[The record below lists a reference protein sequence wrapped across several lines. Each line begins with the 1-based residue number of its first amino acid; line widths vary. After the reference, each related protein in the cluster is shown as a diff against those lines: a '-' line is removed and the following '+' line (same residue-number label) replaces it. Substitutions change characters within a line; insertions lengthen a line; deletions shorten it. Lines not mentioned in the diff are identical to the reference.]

1 MEYIMAGVATVD
13 LIDPSSNALIV
24 TTKTLTE
31 SGLNMSVSS
40 EEIRGSTGNVLL
52 GKYYHT
58 SKFDLTLTDP
68 IFDLEYLAL
77 NAGSS
82 ITAGG
87 DIMKQEQIT
96 ATAANSITVSTTPV
110 ELSTLTGIV
119 GWYKVVGASND
130 AWTMCTFNA
139 TTKTATV
146 TGVAQGNTVCV
157 KYFISNSASRTFVV
171 SSSYIPATVHAYM
184 RIPLFQSGATSQSFS
199 SSSQVGE
206 IQVDIPK
213 FQLSGSENLAMKS
226 NGAATTSLSGSALAN
241 FGGTQSCNDTGYYA
255 IITENIYNKDTFANV
270 TALAVADGDIDL
282 LVNGT
287 QTLQVYAIYNDGT
300 VPTLIDNTLLT
311 FVSSAVGNATVTSE
325 GVVTG
330 VQAGTANIEITVADY
345 TNLGTYAV
353 VTVTTA

>member
-1 MEYIMAGVATVD
+1 MGYIMAGVATVD
-13 LIDPSSNALIV
+13 LLDPSTNALIV

-82 ITAGG
+82 ITSGG
-87 DIMKQEQIT
+87 DIMKQEEVT
-96 ATAANSITVSTTPV
+96 VTTANSITVSTTPV
-110 ELSTLTGIV
+110 ELTTLTGIV
-119 GWYKVVGASND
+119 GWYKLANSTTD
-130 AWTMCTFNA
+130 TWTMCTFNA

-146 TGVAQGNTVCV
+146 TGVTEGSKVCV
-157 KYFISNSASRTFVV
+157 KYFVSNSASRTFIV

-184 RIPLFQSGATSQSFS
+184 RIPLFQSGTTTQSFS

-226 NGAATTSLSGSALAN
+226 NGAATTSLSGAALAT
-241 FGGTQSCNDTGYYA
+241 FDGTQSCNNTGYYA
-255 IITENIYNKDTFANV
+255 IITENIFNKDTFANV

-282 LVNGT
+282 AVNGT
-287 QTLQVYAIYNDGT
+287 QTLQVYGIYNDGT
-300 VPTLIDNTLLT
+300 VPTLLDNSLLT
-311 FVSSAVGNATVTSE
+311 FVSSAAGNATVTSA

-330 VQAGTANIEITVADY
+330 VAQGTANIEITVADY
-345 TNLGTYAV
+345 ANLSTYAV
-353 VTVTTA
+353 VTVTA